1 MTSSLPRGAGV
12 WLLSLLA
19 VTATGVAEAQVT
31 KSPETK
37 AASVAGLTY
46 SSALENYQPY
56 SAQQVQPWRESND
69 IVGRI
74 GGWRAYAKEIGQT
87 DDGKSPK
94 AEAGT
99 AAGQREGKQ

>member
-1 MTSSLPRGAGV
+1 MTSSLPRRAGV

-19 VTATGVAEAQVT
+19 VTATGVAQAQVA
-31 KSPETK
+31 KSPESM
-37 AASVAGLTY
+37 AAGVAGLAY
-46 SSALENYQPY
+46 SSVLENYQPY
-56 SAQQVQPWRESND
+56 STQQVQAWRESND
-69 IVGRI
+69 NVGRI

-99 AAGQREGKQ
+99 PAGHREGKQ